1 MPAISFLFMAFAVLP
16 LDVVMN
22 VVACIEDIA
31 NIAYR
36 LINFMIGIAGIGLR
50 WSGRSIPGS
59 LCSS

>member
-1 MPAISFLFMAFAVLP
+1 MAFAVLP

-36 LINFMIGIAGIGLR
+36 LINFMIGIAGIGLS

-59 LCSS
+59 LRSS